1 MNALRAGIVFW
12 PQQLQGRRAHG
23 AFVRSARASPKVKFF
38 SKAISHTHTHSKV
51 EKKETGL
58 KAKNAL
64 ARFLLISRSAASA
77 AAVAAANGCGE
88 STFLSRAGI

>member
-38 SKAISHTHTHSKV
+38 SKAISHTHSKV